1 MRASADFSV
10 APCLLR
16 SLRLSPVLQARMF
29 GAILRTRLGST
40 SAWNPATVPS
50 VPFVGGFA
58 KTGMTPIDDPSIA
71 DIGLGWTADAGRM
84 SDLAICNPT
93 LYPVG
98 AAVIASPALH
108 SRTLEMQNRILLHDL
123 RCMLP

>member
-1 MRASADFSV
+1 
-10 APCLLR
+10 
-16 SLRLSPVLQARMF
+16 
-29 GAILRTRLGST
+29 
-40 SAWNPATVPS
+40 
-50 VPFVGGFA
+50 
-58 KTGMTPIDDPSIA
+58 MTPIDDPSIA

-84 SDLAICNPT
+84 SDLTICNPT

-98 AAVIASPALH
+98 GAVIASPALH